1 VFNTLLQ
8 LLDDGRL
15 TDGQGRT
22 VDFKNTVV
30 ILTSNLGTTEL
41 NAVEERRD
49 LDQREKSELSR
60 KVAME
65 ALRAQFRPEFIN
77 RLDEIVV
84 YHRLE
89 RDDIRSIVD
98 IQLRD
103 LALRLKKKDLTLDV
117 SESAKDLLGE
127 LGWDPAF
134 GARPLKRAI
143 QKNLEDGLAKRLLS
157 GEFVAGD
164 TVYVRRLGSTFSF
177 SRERLPDSNAP
188 GGEASVQLN

>member
-1 VFNTLLQ
+1 
-8 LLDDGRL
+8 LDDGRL

-30 ILTSNLGTTEL
+30 ILTSNLGSTEL
-41 NAVEERRD
+41 ASVEERRD
-49 LDQREKSELSR
+49 LDAQTKTEVSR

-65 ALRAQFRPEFIN
+65 ALRQNFRPEFIN

-103 LALRLKKKDLTLDV
+103 LALRLAKKDLTLDV
-117 SESAKDLLGE
+117 SDAAKDLLGD

-143 QKNLEDGLAKRLLS
+143 QKNLEDGLARRLLS
-157 GEFVAGD
+157 GEFSPGD
-164 TVYVRRLGSTFSF
+164 TVFVRRSGSAFLF

-188 GGEASVQLN
+188 GGEATARLN